1 MNTERIKIME
11 TEEEIIERL
20 IIQGSSDEE
29 LFNKY
34 PEYVGHITRYREFLI
49 EELTIKAEGLQEA
62 IGEGG
67 TEVFSEEQLAHM
79 RADMEQAYARASK
92 YNKILKSNL

>member
-1 MNTERIKIME
+1 MILDTIK
-11 TEEEIIERL
+11 
-20 IIQGSSDEE
+20 
-29 LFNKY
+29 KKA
-34 PEYVGHITRYREFLI
+34 

-67 TEVFSEEQLAHM
+67 IEVFSEEQLAHM

-92 YNKILKSNL
+92 YYKILANTKE